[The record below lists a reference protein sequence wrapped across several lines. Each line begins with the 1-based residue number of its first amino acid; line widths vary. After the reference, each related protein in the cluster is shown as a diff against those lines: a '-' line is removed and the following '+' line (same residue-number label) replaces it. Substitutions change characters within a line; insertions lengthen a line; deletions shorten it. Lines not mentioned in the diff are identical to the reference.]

1 MGTREIKFRAWFTD
15 GESKVMSGQKCSGQ
29 EDRSL
34 ETFFADIEDVK
45 AEHGYDC
52 TLMQYTGLKDKLGKE
67 IYEGDIVRE
76 LTALITGDGFAP
88 LSGKH
93 PVFEVKYCIG
103 RKDRLVNP
111 LYGDV
116 GYNISSGS
124 CYEVIGNIYES
135 PELLKESENG

>member
-1 MGTREIKFRAWFTD
+1 MREIKFRFWD
-15 GESKVMSGQKCSGQ
+15 KVNQQMRYMGLNSVIGWERASLDIMMLTKGTPLKRQLDKCIYLQ
-29 EDRSL
+29 
-34 ETFFADIEDVK
+34 
-45 AEHGYDC
+45 
-52 TLMQYTGLKDKLGKE
+52 QYTGLQDKLGKE

-103 RKDRLVNP
+103 RKDRPVNP

-135 PELLKESENG
+135 PELLENTKT